1 MKKLS
6 AMVLALSLSVAIAGC
21 TSTEK
26 GAVVGAAGGALVGQ
40 ALGGNTESTIVGAA
54 VGGIAGALIG
64 NSLDRKGYCRY
75 RRPNGTIY
83 EARCP

>member
-6 AMVLALSLSVAIAGC
+6 AIAMALTLSVAVAGC

-40 ALGGNTESTIVGAA
+40 ALGGNTESTLVGAA

-64 NSLDRKGYCRY
+64 ESLDRKGYCRY
-75 RRPNGTIY
+75 RDRRGRIY